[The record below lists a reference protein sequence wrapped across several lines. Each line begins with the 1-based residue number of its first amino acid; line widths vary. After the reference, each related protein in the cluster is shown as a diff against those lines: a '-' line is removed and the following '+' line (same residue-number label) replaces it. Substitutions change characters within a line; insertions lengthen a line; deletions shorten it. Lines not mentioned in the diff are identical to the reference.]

1 MPPRSALGFSAATAL
16 DTIRAGSTLQSV
28 ADAHS
33 MDEIAAAVRDALTG
47 LRLGTSAVDED
58 GLHRHAGLELWSIAE
73 IAGHALAG
81 DDAAHAIAR
90 SLALGRVPT
99 GAAFPYGMPGD
110 ASATRETLLA
120 AVQGADERLATAR
133 ALAAGG
139 PSYPHEELGPLTARA
154 WILFSGVHLAAH
166 LHQAAAVMR
175 ARSAP
180 TRDR

>member
-1 MPPRSALGFSAATAL
+1 MGFSAATAL
-16 DTIRAGSTLQSV
+16 DAIRAGASLQSV
-28 ADAHS
+28 ADGHS
-33 MDEIAAAVRDALTG
+33 MEEIAAAVRDALTG

-73 IAGHALAG
+73 IAGHALAA
-81 DDAAHAIAR
+81 DAAAHAIAR
-90 SLALGRVPT
+90 ALALNDVPT
-99 GAAFPYGMPGD
+99 DVAFPYGMPGD
-110 ASATRETLLA
+110 PSATREMILA
-120 AVQGADERLATAR
+120 AVNGADERLAMAR
-133 ALAAGG
+133 ITAAGG

-180 TRDR
+180 TLDR

>member
-1 MPPRSALGFSAATAL
+1 MPPAGFSAATAL
-16 DTIRAGSTLQSV
+16 DAIRAGASLRSI
-28 ADAHS
+28 ADSHT

-47 LRLGTSAVDED
+47 LRLGISAVDGV

-73 IAGHALAG
+73 IAGHALAA
-81 DDAAHAIAR
+81 DLAAHAIAHA
-90 SLALGRVPT
+90 LALGRAPSDLP
-99 GAAFPYGMPGD
+99 FPYGVPGE
-110 ASATRETLLA
+110 AGATAESILA

-133 ALAAGG
+133 TLAAGG

-180 TRDR
+180 TLDR